1 MILPITD
8 ILDASRH
15 RSYRIGF
22 SGLMVVIR
30 GHEEVFLEL
39 NSNDRRD
46 ECLDKLTA
54 RLELARQKR
63 KDNKEQEDSL
73 DHQELK
79 ALLDLSGTTVSN
91 PALDYPHPRSEA
103 VQGQPPIMFSSTTSD
118 FVTFRPDKPL
128 RFTCLTIGS
137 RGDVQPYIALCKGL
151 MAQGHKCKIAS
162 HGEYKKW
169 VEGHG
174 IEFAAVGGDPA
185 ELMQRELKLHY
196 LSLDDC
202 TDLLVFSQS

>member
-1 MILPITD
+1 
-8 ILDASRH
+8 
-15 RSYRIGF
+15 
-22 SGLMVVIR
+22 MVVIR

-39 NSNDRRD
+39 NSNERRD
-46 ECLDKLTA
+46 ECLDKLSA
-54 RLELARQKR
+54 RLELAREKR
-63 KDNKEQEDSL
+63 KDKKEHEDSL

-79 ALLDLSGTTVSN
+79 ALLDLSGTAVSN

-103 VQGQPPIMFSSTTSD
+103 VQGQPPVMFSSTTSD

-185 ELMQRELKLHY
+185 ELMQREFKFLG
-196 LSLDDC
+196 SARG
-202 TDLLVFSQS
+202 